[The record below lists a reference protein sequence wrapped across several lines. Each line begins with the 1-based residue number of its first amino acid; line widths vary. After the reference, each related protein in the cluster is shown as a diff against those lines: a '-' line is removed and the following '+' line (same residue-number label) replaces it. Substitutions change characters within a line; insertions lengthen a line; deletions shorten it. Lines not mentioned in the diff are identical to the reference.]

1 MGEGLERDND
11 CFWQYPDIDPHGY
24 NAGVLSQVAIQICNE
39 YFDFRNRLRFVMSD
53 LQPPGKR
60 SAN

>member
-1 MGEGLERDND
+1 MGEGVERDND
-11 CFWQYPDIDPHGY
+11 CFWHYPAII
-24 NAGVLSQVAIQICNE
+24 VAIQICNE

-53 LQPPGKR
+53 LQPSGKR